1 MNRCFHGWECQKNH
15 SAVDYLWNVLY
26 DCRRLSWSDI
36 YAATVNWVTQSLFKP
51 INVAVSTKADSHT
64 NDITKID
71 VNFARNVM
79 GKGQLG
85 AACAFSNWWSWIFT
99 QAKLLANISLIHSG
113 MTMYVIKFNKLFFN
127 LFFMSSLSCSLI
139 YYRHFFIIQSI

>member
-1 MNRCFHGWECQKNH
+1 MDE
-15 SAVDYLWNVLY
+15 NVKKTTLRLITY
-26 DCRRLSWSDI
+26 GMYFNDCRRLSWSDI

-71 VNFARNVM
+71 GNFARNVM

-85 AACAFSNWWSWIFT
+85 ADYAFSNW
-99 QAKLLANISLIHSG
+99 
-113 MTMYVIKFNKLFFN
+113 
-127 LFFMSSLSCSLI
+127 
-139 YYRHFFIIQSI
+139 

>member
-1 MNRCFHGWECQKNH
+1 MHENVKKH

-71 VNFARNVM
+71 GNFARNVM

-85 AACAFSNWWSWIFT
+85 AVFAFSNSWS
-99 QAKLLANISLIHSG
+99 
-113 MTMYVIKFNKLFFN
+113 
-127 LFFMSSLSCSLI
+127 
-139 YYRHFFIIQSI
+139 